1 MRSVIMAEG
10 GQPLNADFGRYLEAV
25 TERDI
30 DLLLM
35 EEFHI
40 SDDFVAWFCG
50 ELGLS
55 SVSPAGAWHSLCDP
69 DGQSDL
75 LLRVLTEGRRIG
87 VLIENKVAAPE
98 QDLQGE
104 RYHR

>member
-1 MRSVIMAEG
+1 V
-10 GQPLNADFGRYLEAV
+10 DFGRYLQSV

-40 SDDFVAWFCG
+40 SDEFVAWFCG
-50 ELGLS
+50 DLGLYG
-55 SVSPAGAWHSLCDP
+55 VSPAGAWHSLSDA

-75 LLRVLTEGRRIG
+75 LLRVLKERRRIG
-87 VLIENKVAAPE
+87 ILIENKVSAPE
-98 QDLQGE
+98 QDLQAE
-104 RYHR
+104 RYHLRGIRLRETGTP